1 MISRTRIGCC
11 ECADF
16 DTGPEWRLE
25 KIRIGSRDAV
35 PPQGMEESS
44 EVAGR
49 VEALGSEMLPPLLF
63 DDRTVQL
70 IIPEHVKGLALRI
83 VVRASQAYDG

>member
-1 MISRTRIGCC
+1 
-11 ECADF
+11 
-16 DTGPEWRLE
+16 
-25 KIRIGSRDAV
+25 
-35 PPQGMEESS
+35 MEESS

-70 IIPEHVKGLALRI
+70 IIPEHVQGLALRI